1 MCHLIFG
8 LSFGTISVFHQ
19 CLSRWFSK
27 FENSLRMEK
36 HYFDTTESP
45 VLSKHFFET
54 RIYRIYKFNLWLVE
68 YKNFPQN
75 LCCFTKKRVQR
86 RCFHVTIANFLRT
99 AIMKDICDWLHLVII
114 CLWLVR
120 IPLVW
125 SQYIKSTFTDYM
137 LSLLFLRTKLA
148 TFSKKD
154 HKTSNKPNTLVQRFN
169 LYLCFY
175 QDISETRTNP

>member
-1 MCHLIFG
+1 M
-8 LSFGTISVFHQ
+8 
-19 CLSRWFSK
+19 
-27 FENSLRMEK
+27 
-36 HYFDTTESP
+36 
-45 VLSKHFFET
+45 
-54 RIYRIYKFNLWLVE
+54 
-68 YKNFPQN
+68 
-75 LCCFTKKRVQR
+75 
-86 RCFHVTIANFLRT
+86 TIANFLRT

-175 QDISETRTNP
+175 QDISETRTNPVDTGHKFNVHKTFRRSLGRLLNVLCTFNLPPVSTGNQDKF